1 MELAVKIPL
10 ISGLCLIFNPVLT
23 TKMDSSYSL
32 RGVKVLGVSSP
43 LGFFGRT
50 GHGSGLVGTALL
62 EELGLGL

>member
-1 MELAVKIPL
+1 M
-10 ISGLCLIFNPVLT
+10 LT